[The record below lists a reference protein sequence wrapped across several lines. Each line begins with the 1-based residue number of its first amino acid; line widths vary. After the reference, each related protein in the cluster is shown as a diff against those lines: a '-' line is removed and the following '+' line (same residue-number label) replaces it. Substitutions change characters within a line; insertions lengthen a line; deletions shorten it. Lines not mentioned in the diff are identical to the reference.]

1 MIVPSAAVGLL
12 DAGGPVGAAAAAAD
26 GRPPAAGA
34 WASHLGSVAHLSRSS
49 YALLFNLP
57 GIAVQSAPAVLRAS
71 IRRLS
76 GRGAGCAAL
85 KTLLIDYGQ
94 GAVAAGLPGPCFCS
108 HPSVGAAL
116 PCHIIGMAPYSE

>member
-1 MIVPSAAVGLL
+1 MVVPFAPVGLL
-12 DAGGPVGAAAAAAD
+12 DAGGSVGAAAD
-26 GRPPAAGA
+26 GRPPAAGG

-57 GIAVQSAPAVLRAS
+57 GIAVQSAPPVLCAS
-71 IRRLS
+71 MSRVS

-94 GAVAAGLPGPCFCS
+94 GAVAAGLPGPSFFS

-116 PCHIIGMAPYSE
+116 PCDIIRMAPYSK